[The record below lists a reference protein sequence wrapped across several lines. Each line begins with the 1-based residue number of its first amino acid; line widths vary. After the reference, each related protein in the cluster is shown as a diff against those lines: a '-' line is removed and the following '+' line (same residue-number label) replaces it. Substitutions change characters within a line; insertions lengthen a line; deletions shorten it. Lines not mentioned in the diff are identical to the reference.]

1 MPVRKPDPAD
11 LEKVDSCISVTW
23 GQLKEGGRQTAASGS
38 DVTGD
43 VFDGTQPDGGAVGR
57 WASNAGRRPM
67 PDAQQDRS
75 ILQDMP
81 VLAAISGSLQQSAT
95 TWTNASDEADAAASC
110 FMGHVS

>member
-1 MPVRKPDPAD
+1 
-11 LEKVDSCISVTW
+11 
-23 GQLKEGGRQTAASGS
+23 
-38 DVTGD
+38 
-43 VFDGTQPDGGAVGR
+43 
-57 WASNAGRRPM
+57 M